1 MVLQSTQHPS
11 WPLKTQYTAPSWL
24 LSSNKFLMRCYHG
37 NSHRIIYH
45 ILSSQVQLCPPLTHR
60 PIITAIDAVTPT
72 ITQGHTFPSTTISV
86 LYMLYMMQTL
96 AQNQNNFP
104 PTQKFTNPMNINN
117 NMNDPSN
124 DDDIA
129 CSRRQDT
136 QSVLPQAIPP
146 K

>member
-1 MVLQSTQHPS
+1 MATFKQQIPYVML
-11 WPLKTQYTAPSWL
+11 PL
-24 LSSNKFLMRCYHG
+24 
-37 NSHRIIYH
+37 
-45 ILSSQVQLCPPLTHR
+45 
-60 PIITAIDAVTPT
+60 TPT

-86 LYMLYMMQTL
+86 LFMLYMMQTL